1 MRSALARIR
10 CLFPNS
16 SSHRVSLAK
25 WQAHQTKDWRAGG
38 DSLRTNPPDTDTLE
52 KLQEVFNA
60 LEEWDEYLRQNAPAF
75 KAGPNG
81 RGAKP

>member
-1 MRSALARIR
+1 MHVPAEAGCIHGRGDGGQTT
-10 CLFPNS
+10 
-16 SSHRVSLAK
+16 SHSRAYWLLVGE
-25 WQAHQTKDWRAGG
+25 WRAGG
-38 DSLRTNPPDTDTLE
+38 DSLRTSPPDTDTLE

-75 KAGPNG
+75 KAAPNG